1 MKMSDIGNFDKEWSQ
16 HFTPKDKEL
25 KVELNAKQRPSVE
38 VKDKREDVVWDD
50 EWNNKLVEMIEYG
63 FSEKDSKEALTNT
76 NGNLRKAVRSLVN
89 HGSRM

>member
-16 HFTPKDKEL
+16 HFTPKDKGL
-25 KVELNAKQRPSVE
+25 KVELNAKQRPSLE

-63 FSEKDSKEALTNT
+63 FSRKDSMEALTNT
-76 NGNLRKAVRSLVN
+76 NGNLRKAVRSLVD
-89 HGSRM
+89 HSSRM